1 MEIIKLS
8 TEYTAA
14 MILQKLPLNSE
25 MPSGFRS
32 HFLEIDWQVFSPEVE
47 KLNRKGSLIAYFT
60 KSLNDLYKEH
70 HQSDENHWRTVNM

>member
-32 HFLEIDWQVFSPEVE
+32 HFLEINWQVFGSEVD
-47 KLNRKGSLIAYFT
+47 KTQPKGLPDSL
-60 KSLNDLYKEH
+60 LHEELE
-70 HQSDENHWRTVNM
+70 